1 MKYINKKTG
10 SVLSVIVTIFVMIAF
25 VSTSAIIL
33 LQKEIIYVNPKYI
46 VSKDNNVNQGEN
58 SNNQNENVT
67 NNVDLSKYEGTIS
80 GKQIKSMLEDVIVN
94 KIETVDIYIS
104 ENAVGV
110 VEATSDKANIILL
123 SNAKIS
129 NNDEYLNIN
138 DNSNY
143 KVIFEKN
150 SENVVQKIYVIKLI

>member
-1 MKYINKKTG
+1 
-10 SVLSVIVTIFVMIAF
+10 MIAF

-33 LQKEIIYVNPKYI
+33 LQKEIIYINPKYI
-46 VSKDNNVNQGEN
+46 VSKDNDVNIGEN

-67 NNVDLSKYEGTIS
+67 NNVDLSKYEGTIN
-80 GKQIKSMLEDVIVN
+80 GKKIKSMLEEVIVN
-94 KIETVDIYIS
+94 KIEIIDIYVS

-110 VEATSDKANIILL
+110 GEAASDKANIILL
-123 SNAKIS
+123 SNAKIA
-129 NNDEYLNIN
+129 NNDEYLNIK

>member
-46 VSKDNNVNQGEN
+46 VSKDNDVNQGEN
-58 SNNQNENVT
+58 NQNPND
-67 NNVDLSKYEGTIS
+67 NNIVDLSKYEGTIS
-80 GKQIKSMLEDVIVN
+80 GKQIKSMLEDVVVN

-110 VEATSDKANIILL
+110 GEATSDKANIILL
-123 SNAKIS
+123 SNAKLANS
-129 NNDEYLNIN
+129 YSDIN

>member
-33 LQKEIIYVNPKYI
+33 LQKEIIYVNPKYV
-46 VSKDNNVNQGEN
+46 VSKDNDVNQGEN
-58 SNNQNENVT
+58 NQNPND
-67 NNVDLSKYEGTIS
+67 NNIVDLSKYEGTIS
-80 GKQIKSMLEDVIVN
+80 GKQIKSMLEDVVVN

-110 VEATSDKANIILL
+110 GEATSDKANIILL
-123 SNAKIS
+123 SNAKLANS
-129 NNDEYLNIN
+129 YSDIN

>member
-10 SVLSVIVTIFVMIAF
+10 SVLSVIVTIFVMIALF
-25 VSTSAIIL
+25 STSAIIL

-46 VSKDNNVNQGEN
+46 ASKDNDVNQGEN
-58 SNNQNENVT
+58 NQNPND
-67 NNVDLSKYEGTIS
+67 NNIVDLSKYEGTIS
-80 GKQIKSMLEDVIVN
+80 GKQIKSMLEDVVVN

-110 VEATSDKANIILL
+110 GEATSDKANIILL
-123 SNAKIS
+123 SNAKLANS
-129 NNDEYLNIN
+129 YSDIN

>member
-46 VSKDNNVNQGEN
+46 VSKDNDVNKGE
-58 SNNQNENVT
+58 NNQNQNVN

-110 VEATSDKANIILL
+110 GEATSDKANIILL
-123 SNAKIS
+123 SNAKLANS
-129 NNDEYLNIN
+129 YSDIN

>member
-46 VSKDNNVNQGEN
+46 VSKDNDVNQGEN
-58 SNNQNENVT
+58 NQNQND
-67 NNVDLSKYEGTIS
+67 NNIVDLSKYEGTIS
-80 GKQIKSMLEDVIVN
+80 GKQIKSMLEDVVVN

-110 VEATSDKANIILL
+110 GEATSDKANIILL
-123 SNAKIS
+123 SNAKLANS
-129 NNDEYLNIN
+129 YSDIN

>member
-33 LQKEIIYVNPKYI
+33 LQKEIIYINPKYI
-46 VSKDNNVNQGEN
+46 VSKDNDVNKEQN
-58 SNNQNENVT
+58 NNQNDASNL
-67 NNVDLSKYEGTIS
+67 DLSKYEGTIN
-80 GKQIKSMLEDVIVN
+80 GKKIKSMLEEVIVN
-94 KIETVDIYIS
+94 KIEIIDIYIS

-110 VEATSDKANIILL
+110 GEAASDKANIILL
-123 SNAKIS
+123 SNAKIA
-129 NNDEYLNIN
+129 NNDEYLNIK

-143 KVIFEKN
+143 KVIFENN